1 MELAPCSLPTIKQK
15 ILKHKYDVHC
25 NFVTDHEFLLVPQ
38 KVAKVDV
45 EEVSGGSDHDVVIV
59 TIPYAL

>member
-1 MELAPCSLPTIKQK
+1 MSTIQNSSMCV
-15 ILKHKYDVHC
+15 Y
-25 NFVTDHEFLLVPQ
+25 HEIFNVPEE
-38 KVAKVDV
+38 VAKVDV

>member
-1 MELAPCSLPTIKQK
+1 MEPTLSWIPVV
-15 ILKHKYDVHC
+15 ICWMLNSNYENSYMCVY
-25 NFVTDHEFLLVPQ
+25 HEIFYVP
-38 KVAKVDV
+38 KEVAKVDV